1 MSLWQY
7 KDASRS
13 ELWEILQIQLEETQ
27 QLTAELDDLQTYFD
41 SCYEELQATRSAH
54 DKIEQEHDE
63 LLNNQ
68 AKRDL
73 LMKAEAITEARKY
86 NVQRA
91 RKYGSN
97 WRAGNIIQDLQDRE
111 KKLTKQADGE

>member
-1 MSLWQY
+1 MSIWQY

-27 QLTAELDDLQTYFD
+27 RLTAELDDLQTFFD
-41 SCYEELQATRSAH
+41 TCYEELQATRSAH
-54 DKIEQEHDE
+54 DKIEKEHDE

-73 LMKAEAITEARKY
+73 LMKVEGVKELISSVGACQGPKSVGCYLDYDMVIDEL
-86 NVQRA
+86 N
-91 RKYGSN
+91 
-97 WRAGNIIQDLQDRE
+97 
-111 KKLTKQADGE
+111 KLTKQAEGEL